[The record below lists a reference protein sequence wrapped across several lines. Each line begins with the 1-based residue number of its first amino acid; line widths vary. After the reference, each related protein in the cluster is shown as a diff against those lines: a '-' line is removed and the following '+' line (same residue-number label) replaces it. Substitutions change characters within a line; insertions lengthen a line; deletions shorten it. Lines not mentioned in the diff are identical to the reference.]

1 VSAIL
6 FLAIPYFLGLLW
18 LEARLARRRGLH
30 LHETRD
36 SAASL
41 AMGVGDL
48 AIQVAWKGTAFAFY
62 LWLYQYR
69 VFDPGTGLAAFALLF
84 LAEDCC
90 YYWFHR
96 AHHEVR
102 VLWASHIA
110 HHSSQRYHLA
120 TALRQTWTAHV
131 TGLLF
136 YAPLPLLGF
145 HPVLIAA
152 MHAISLVYQF
162 WIHTE
167 LIDRLGP
174 LEWALNTPSHHRV
187 HHGSNPRYLDRNH
200 GGILIVWDRLFG
212 TFEPE
217 RERVRYGL
225 TKNIE
230 THNPLRILF
239 DEWIAVARDAAAPGL
254 SARERLGVLL
264 QPPGW
269 RPDGSGR
276 TSRDLR
282 AEALA
287 AEA

>member
-18 LEARLARRRGLH
+18 LEDRLARRRGLR
-30 LHETRD
+30 LHEARD
-36 SAASL
+36 TAASL
-41 AMGVGDL
+41 ALGVGDL
-48 AIQVAWKGTAFAFY
+48 AIQVAWKGVAFAFY
-62 LWLYQYR
+62 LWLYQFR
-69 VFDPGTGLAAFALLF
+69 VFDPGTGLAALVLLF
-84 LAEDCC
+84 LAEDFC

-102 VLWASHIA
+102 VLWASHVA
-110 HHSSQRYHLA
+110 HHSSRRYHLA
-120 TALRQTWTAHV
+120 TALRQAWTAHA
-131 TGLLF
+131 TGLVF
-136 YAPLPLLGF
+136 YAPLALLGF
-145 HPVLIAA
+145 HPLLIAGMQA
-152 MHAISLVYQF
+152 VSLVYQF

-167 LIDRLGP
+167 LIGRLGP
-174 LEWALNTPSHHRV
+174 LEWVLNTPSHHRV

-217 RERVRYGL
+217 RERVTYGL
-225 TKNIE
+225 TKNIA
-230 THNPLRILF
+230 TYNPLRIAF
-239 DEWIAVARDAAAPGL
+239 DEWIDVLRDALAPGL
-254 SARERLGVLL
+254 PPRARLGVLL

-276 TSRDLR
+276 TSRELR
-282 AEALA
+282 AEVVA